1 MSDKKFGRRRFLKY
15 LGVSSAGIAFASAA
29 AITKEKIKSVP
40 IDAKEEIEKLKPE
53 IEKLKE
59 TYKQLDSRT
68 KLILRLLMVT
78 SGLDIFLSI

>member
-29 AITKEKIKSVP
+29 AVTKEKLKSVP
-40 IDAKEEIEKLKPE
+40 SDAKQEIEKLKPE
-53 IEKLKE
+53 IERLKQN
-59 TYKQLDSRT
+59 YDQLDNRT

-78 SGLDIFLSI
+78 SGLDIFLSV

>member
-29 AITKEKIKSVP
+29 AVTKEKLKSVP
-40 IDAKEEIEKLKPE
+40 SDAKQEIEKLKPE
-53 IEKLKE
+53 IEKLKQN
-59 TYKQLDSRT
+59 YDQLDNRT

-78 SGLDIFLSI
+78 SGLDIFLSV